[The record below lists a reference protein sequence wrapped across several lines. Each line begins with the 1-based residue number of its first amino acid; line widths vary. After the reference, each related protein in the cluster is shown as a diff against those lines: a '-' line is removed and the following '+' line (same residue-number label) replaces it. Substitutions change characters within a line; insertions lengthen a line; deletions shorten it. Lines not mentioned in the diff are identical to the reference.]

1 MIEYG
6 NLDIIKEQLTNN
18 VIHDNEEE
26 SFTMPK
32 KTTTTTTTQ
41 TTTTTATGNSGSDR
55 RSVTQVFVLKTDKRI
70 FEALDSLNEN
80 PKFSKIKLNLVNHEQ
95 KPVVMVSHN
104 MDPDAAKV
112 VALDIL
118 NGTFQGYTEYK
129 GSASSKRADGKPE
142 ARVLKITKND
152 PAKYRIPYSVTVEV
166 GAGEVIG
173 QGAVKMVQ
181 KEQSVTVFLSEFDM
195 KRFAVSVLDYIRAWE
210 AARISARLNAAAHA
224 DAPAADAGDADQAQ
238 GA

>member
-1 MIEYG
+1 MAR
-6 NLDIIKEQLTNN
+6 KTA
-18 VIHDNEEE
+18 
-26 SFTMPK
+26 
-32 KTTTTTTTQ
+32 TTTTNQ
-41 TTTTTATGNSGSDR
+41 TTTTTAQVSGNTGSDR
-55 RSVTQVFVLKTDKRI
+55 RSATQVFVLKTDKRV
-70 FEALDSLNEN
+70 FEAIDNLDTN
-80 PKFSKIKLNLVNHEQ
+80 PRFSKIKLNLVDYEKN
-95 KPVVMVSHN
+95 PSVMVSHSIN
-104 MDPDAAKV
+104 PDAMKV

-118 NGTFQGYTEYK
+118 AGTFSGYTEYK
-129 GSASSKRADGKPE
+129 GTANSKRPDGKPE
-142 ARVLKITKND
+142 ARVLRIQKND
-152 PAKYRIPYSVTVEV
+152 PSKFRIPYSITIEV

-181 KEQSVTVFLSEFDM
+181 KEQSVTLMISEFDL